1 MNRFSALILGAA
13 VLVLPARAHACA
25 TCFGAAGDPQTEG
38 RNAAILTLLITTY
51 TLFAGMIAAAFL
63 LWRRARKLA
72 ATNIAPDLAEADR
85 G

>member
-1 MNRFSALILGAA
+1 MKRFA
-13 VLVLPARAHACA
+13 VLIALTVFMASGHVYACS

-51 TLFAGMIAAAFL
+51 TLFTGMLAAVFI
-63 LWRRARKLA
+63 LWRRAKKIHA
-72 ATNIAPDLAEADR
+72 AELAEINR

>member
-1 MNRFSALILGAA
+1 MKRLGAIIA
-13 VLVLPARAHACA
+13 AATALVLPAQAYACS

-51 TLFAGMIAAAFL
+51 TLFTGMITAAFI
-63 LWRRARKLA
+63 LWRRGRKVAVDMA
-72 ATNIAPDLAEADR
+72 AGSAETDR

>member
-1 MNRFSALILGAA
+1 MKRLAALVAFTA
-13 VLVLPARAHACA
+13 FALPAGAHACS

-51 TLFAGMIAAAFL
+51 TLFTGMLAAVFV
-63 LWRRARKLA
+63 LWRRAKKIHA
-72 ATNIAPDLAEADR
+72 AEVADELAETHR